1 MKHLERLEAVFA
13 SGPLYAERSYMDRL
27 AARFLAEM
35 DVWGTGGSAMD
46 QIKARRA
53 EAEPQLLSLNEDG
66 TFAASPFTLDTINAR
81 AGQFAH
87 LKLNGAMQQEDFL
100 STQGIQTLAAQIRQ
114 ADATPNIDGILI
126 EANTGGGELLAGQT
140 LRNAIKDAKKPVL
153 VYAHYLA
160 SAGIWGTLFA
170 DHIMAA
176 GKGSEFG
183 SIGVFTQINKEFLG
197 YYKERVMAV
206 YSRKSPNKN
215 KDFRSLL
222 DGDASVLEDSVTQA
236 DEIFMADVRRN
247 RPLAGD
253 IEGTLSGSM
262 FYADEAKSRG
272 LVDSIGTFADAVAQ
286 LGRMVRAQKQG
297 NMSKVSFIA
306 LAKKFLG
313 IEATSEEQAA
323 QALESAEPETQTQDP
338 AQSLEAVQASIA
350 DLQAA
355 IELLTGEAE
364 TLRADIKAIQEQPA
378 PVIPDVQAA
387 LNSAVD
393 ALRTEV
399 ANQINALK
407 ATRSGGEVAGEEG
420 LDMPGKDGGEKP
432 KVDLLSAVKAKQV
445 KVMNHLS

>member
-13 SGPLYAERSYMDRL
+13 AGPLYIERAYMDRL

-35 DVWGTGGSAMD
+35 DVWATGSSAME

-53 EAEPQLLSLNEDG
+53 ESEPQLIALNADG
-66 TFAASPFTLDTINAR
+66 TFAASPFNLETINAR

-87 LKLNGAMQQEDFL
+87 LKLSGAMQQEDFL
-100 STQGIQTLAAQIRQ
+100 STQGIQTLASQIRQ
-114 ADATPNIDGILI
+114 ADASTNIDGILI

-153 VYAHYLA
+153 VYGHYLA

-183 SIGVFTQINKEFLG
+183 SIGVFTQINKAFLG
-197 YYKERVMAV
+197 WYKERVMDV

-215 KDFRSLL
+215 RDFRSLL
-222 DGDASVLEDSVTQA
+222 DGDSSVLEDNVTQA

-253 IEGTLSGSM
+253 IEGTLSGAM
-262 FYADEAKSRG
+262 FYADEAKARG

-286 LGRMVRAQKQG
+286 LGRLVRAQKQSK
-297 NMSKVSFIA
+297 MSKVSFIA

-313 IEATSEEQAA
+313 IEAQTEEQAA
-323 QALESAEPETQTQDP
+323 EALESAEPQTETQDP
-338 AQSLEAVQASIA
+338 AQSLEAIQGAIA

-355 IELLTGEAE
+355 VDLLTGEAE
-364 TLRADIKAIQEQPA
+364 SLRNDLQSIQERPDPQ
-378 PVIPDVQAA
+378 IPDVQATVT
-387 LNSAVD
+387 NAVD
-393 ALRTEV
+393 ALRNEIAT
-399 ANQINALK
+399 QINSLK
-407 ATRSGGEVAGEEG
+407 ATRSGSQVAEEEG
-420 LDMPGKDGGEKP
+420 VDIPGKEGDNKA
-432 KVDLLSAVKAKQV
+432 KVDLLAKVKEKKV
-445 KVMNHLS
+445 RVMNHLS

>member
-13 SGPLYAERSYMDRL
+13 SGPLYIERAFMDRL
-27 AARFLAEM
+27 ATRFLAEM
-35 DVWGTGGSAMD
+35 DVWADGGIATE
-46 QIKARRA
+46 QIKERRRQQ
-53 EAEPQLLSLNEDG
+53 EPELLTLNEDG
-66 TFAASPFTLDTINAR
+66 TFAASPFTLDTIQAR

-87 LKLNGAMQQEDFL
+87 LKLSGAMQQEDFL

-114 ADATPNIDGILI
+114 ADSSPNIDGILI

-183 SIGVFTQINKEFLG
+183 SIGVFTQINKQFLG
-197 YYKERVMAV
+197 YYKEHVMAV

-253 IEGTLSGSM
+253 IEGTLSGAM

-286 LGRMVRAQKQG
+286 LGRMARAQKQG

-313 IEATSEEQAA
+313 IEAQTEEQAVE
-323 QALESAEPETQTQDP
+323 ALESAEPETQTKD
-338 AQSLEAVQASIA
+338 AGAALEDIQGAVEA
-350 DLQAA
+350 LQAA
-355 IELLTGEAE
+355 VQNLTTEAE
-364 TLRADIKAIQEQPA
+364 TLRSDIAALKEKPEPA
-378 PVIPDVQAA
+378 IPDVEAA
-387 LNSAVD
+387 VNNAVN

-399 ANQINALK
+399 GAQISALK
-407 ATRSGGEVAGEEG
+407 AGRSGGQVAEEEEVET
-420 LDMPGKDGGEKP
+420 GGQKGDAP
-432 KVDLLSAVKAKQV
+432 KIDLLSGLKDKKV
-445 KVMNHLS
+445 KVVNHLS

>member
-13 SGPLYAERSYMDRL
+13 SGPLYIERAFMDRL
-27 AARFLAEM
+27 ATRFLAEM
-35 DVWGTGGSAMD
+35 DVWGDGNTVTEE
-46 QIKARRA
+46 IKARRRQQ
-53 EAEPQLLSLNEDG
+53 EPELLTLNENG
-66 TFAASPFTLDTINAR
+66 TFTASPFTLDTIQAR

-87 LKLNGAMQQEDFL
+87 LKLSGAMQQEDFL

-114 ADATPNIDGILI
+114 ADASPNIDGILI
-126 EANTGGGELLAGQT
+126 ETNTGGGELLAGQT
-140 LRNAIKDAKKPVL
+140 LRNAIKDTKKPVL

-183 SIGVFTQINKEFLG
+183 SIGVFTQINKQFLG
-197 YYKERVMAV
+197 YYKEHVMAV

-253 IEGTLSGSM
+253 IEGTLSGAM

-286 LGRMVRAQKQG
+286 LGRMARAQKQG
-297 NMSKVSFIA
+297 NMSKVS
-306 LAKKFLG
+306 LKKFLG
-313 IEATSEEQAA
+313 IEAQTEEQAVE
-323 QALESAEPETQTQDP
+323 ALESAEPETQTKD
-338 AQSLEAVQASIA
+338 AGAALEAIQGAVEA
-350 DLQAA
+350 LQAA
-355 IELLTGEAE
+355 VQNLTTEAE
-364 TLRADIKAIQEQPA
+364 TLRSDIAALKEKPEPA
-378 PVIPDVQAA
+378 IPDVEAA
-387 LNSAVD
+387 VNNAVN

-399 ANQINALK
+399 AGQINALK

-420 LDMPGKDGGEKP
+420 LDMPGKDGDEKP
-432 KVDLLSAVKAKQV
+432 KVDLLSGVKAKQV